1 MMTWGK
7 GSAEQIRV
15 KSVRVIEG
23 SIIKEAKGFSTA
35 TTKRDRKMWRR
46 RSHLLL
52 SNAVRTS
59 HHLSSLSASTAS
71 RGRTLLTPS
80 SNSPLFKSPSLHL
93 APNNRLSSPL
103 SSTISVRL
111 LRTGRDPFTRY
122 IHSPFP
128 PSVFLPFFI
137 INLL

>member
-1 MMTWGK
+1 LGK

-23 SIIKEAKGFSTA
+23 SITKEAKGFSTA
-35 TTKRDRKMWRR
+35 TTKTDRKMWRR

-137 INLL
+137 MNLL

>member
-1 MMTWGK
+1 LGK

-23 SIIKEAKGFSTA
+23 SIIKEAKGFSTT

-80 SNSPLFKSPSLHL
+80 SNSCWAIPELKHTQIYVVQQL
-93 APNNRLSSPL
+93 AY
-103 SSTISVRL
+103 STEL
-111 LRTGRDPFTRY
+111 L
-122 IHSPFP
+122 
-128 PSVFLPFFI
+128 VC
-137 INLL
+137 INQS